1 VTDIRPIS
9 TVILSGNRK
18 GELLKDIREFLDQT
32 ARKWYSG
39 RGIPY
44 RRGYLLYRPPRT
56 GKSSLSLSIARRFD
70 LDIYI
75 LSLSA
80 IINEHTL
87 KSLFAKLLSRCVIL
101 LEDINAVSSK
111 RSTDTKTED
120 SR

>member
-1 VTDIRPIS
+1 MTDIRPIS